1 MNPDDFGE
9 RLNELIVTTFHS
21 ILRVE
26 ERALKESGSADL
38 SMSEVHLIEAVS
50 LLQHAKATVSDLAA
64 YLQVTLPSVTVAVN
78 KLQTK
83 GYLAKVRATSD
94 ARKVYV
100 GLTDLGEAV
109 NEYHTLFHQR
119 MVAAISRNFT
129 PQEKGVLLQ
138 GVIKLSDFFENLSE
152 DAHAYEL

>member
-1 MNPDDFGE
+1 MTSDDFGE
-9 RLNELIVTTFHS
+9 QLNELIVYTFHS

-26 ERALKESGSADL
+26 ERVLQESGSTDL
-38 SMSEVHLIEAVS
+38 TMSEMHLIEAVS

-78 KLQTK
+78 KLQAK

-100 GLTDLGEAV
+100 ALTDLGEAV
-109 NEYHTLFHQR
+109 NEYHTLFHRR

-138 GVIKLSDFFENLSE
+138 GVVKLSEFFENLSK
-152 DAHAYEL
+152 DTRAYEL

>member
-9 RLNELIVTTFHS
+9 QLNELIVCTFHS

-26 ERALKESGSADL
+26 ERALKESGSVDL
-38 SMSEVHLIEAVS
+38 SMSEMHLIEAVS

-78 KLQTK
+78 KLQAK

-100 GLTDLGEAV
+100 ALTDLGEAV
-109 NEYHTLFHQR
+109 NEYHTLFHRR
-119 MVAAISRNFT
+119 MVNAISRNFT

-138 GVIKLSDFFENLSE
+138 GVIKLNEFFSSLSE
-152 DAHAYEL
+152 DARAYEL